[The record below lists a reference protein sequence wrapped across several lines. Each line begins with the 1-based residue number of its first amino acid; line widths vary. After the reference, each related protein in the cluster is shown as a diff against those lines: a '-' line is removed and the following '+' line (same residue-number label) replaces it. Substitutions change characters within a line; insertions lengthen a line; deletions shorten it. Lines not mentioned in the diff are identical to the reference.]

1 MSDKTVVTLTGH
13 KHSGKDYVAERLA
26 MNSAVKYIKPYTD
39 KGNRHLRENEIP
51 EEYGGY
57 HFVTKEELD
66 LMIQTEKVISI
77 TTIEHKGELHRYVFF
92 ESQLTAPYN
101 VLIVDDYALVD
112 FRSNWKGKLF
122 TIRVKSKNQIESD
135 RVGEYFYEHEFDEVF
150 NYGIDDFDELEA
162 KISDIFR

>member
-1 MSDKTVVTLTGH
+1 
-13 KHSGKDYVAERLA
+13 
-26 MNSAVKYIKPYTD
+26 
-39 KGNRHLRENEIP
+39 
-51 EEYGGY
+51 
-57 HFVTKEELD
+57 
-66 LMIQTEKVISI
+66 MIQTEKVISI

>member
-1 MSDKTVVTLTGH
+1 M
-13 KHSGKDYVAERLA
+13 GKLNFR
-26 MNSAVKYIKPYTD
+26 
-39 KGNRHLRENEIP
+39 
-51 EEYGGY
+51 
-57 HFVTKEELD
+57 
-66 LMIQTEKVISI
+66 
-77 TTIEHKGELHRYVFF
+77 
-92 ESQLTAPYN
+92 
-101 VLIVDDYALVD
+101 IVEGDNFPWDD